1 MGRPVIFCVP
11 HPDDET
17 LGAGVSIAEHVA
29 AGRDVRIL
37 LMTRGTGSGAIRK
50 VNGTNWSP
58 WWGVWH
64 NPAVEGYQ
72 PLGEEEFGASRM
84 RELMAA
90 IGCLGV
96 SAEHVYEA
104 SALLG
109 EPVLDGSV
117 TQDQARRAILALAA
131 TLDPAAGHPGLWT
144 PTWLVD
150 DNPDHIAVGKA
161 SRQLGVEDPVWWG
174 DRRYW
179 VLPPYWQDARLGQIA
194 GEFWDTPNNAGT
206 EVAIEI
212 QRRARNACL
221 AYKAWAPQQ
230 GMYAIGYHSVD
241 GMFAAMDGSTSTNPP
256 KCLIHK

>member
-1 MGRPVIFCVP
+1 MGRPVIFVAP

-37 LMTRGTGSGAIRK
+37 AMTDGTGSGAIRK
-50 VNGTNWSP
+50 VNGEQWSP

-64 NPAVEGYQ
+64 DLTAEGYQ
-72 PLGEEEFGASRM
+72 PLTPAEFGAARM
-84 RELMAA
+84 RELISAV
-90 IGCLGV
+90 GCLGV
-96 SAEHVYEA
+96 PAHHVYRA
-104 SALLG
+104 SDLLG

-117 TQDQARRAILALAA
+117 TQDQARRAILALVA
-131 TLDPAAGHPGLWT
+131 TLDPAAGNPGLWG
-144 PTWLVD
+144 PSWLVD
-150 DNPDHIAVGKA
+150 DNPDHIAVGQAIKA
-161 SRQLGVEDPVWWG
+161 LGVEDPVTYA
-174 DRRYW
+174 DRRHW

-194 GEFWDTPNNAGT
+194 GEFYDVPNDIGA
-206 EVAIEI
+206 EVAITI

-221 AYKAWAPQQ
+221 AYRAWAPRQ

-241 GMFAAMDGSTSTNPP
+241 GMFALMDGTTSTNAP